1 MTDSE
6 QGSLRERG
14 KARRRR
20 AVLDAARA
28 IIRESG
34 TIGFAMRA
42 LAQRAGVGEVT
53 PYNLFG
59 SKRGVLE
66 AILTEELERY
76 QQGFAGIGAEDELGA
91 LFEYIEVNMAMYRSD
106 PQLYRVVLRDLMLT
120 GDPSLRS
127 FFSAPQRRFFLG
139 LVENAVRA
147 GYLSD
152 IVAPHLIV
160 RTLGRAITSC
170 IGDWLWE
177 GISLESLE
185 ANVGL
190 GFTMALR
197 GVATPRAAGR
207 CDELLV
213 HYQDEVIR
221 HSRRAARAG
230 QAHGGANG

>member
-1 MTDSE
+1 MNEPD
-6 QGSLRERG
+6 QGGQRERG
-14 KARRRR
+14 KALRRQ
-20 AVLDAARA
+20 AVLEAARA
-28 IIRESG
+28 MIRENE

-66 AILTEELERY
+66 AILTEELESY
-76 QQGFAGIGAEDELGA
+76 QEGFARIAAGDALSA
-91 LFEYIEVNMAMYRSD
+91 LFEFVAVNIAMYRRD

-139 LVENAVRA
+139 LVENAIAA
-147 GYLSD
+147 GYVSD
-152 IVAPHLIV
+152 IVAPHLIA
-160 RTLGRAITSC
+160 RTLGRAVTSC

-185 ANVGL
+185 ANIGL
-190 GFTMALR
+190 GFAMALR
-197 GVATPRAAGR
+197 GVATPQAMPR
-207 CDELLV
+207 CDTLLAE
-213 HYQDEVIR
+213 YQDAVIR
-221 HSRRAARAG
+221 HSRRVAKAS
-230 QAHGGANG
+230 QASG

>member
-1 MTDSE
+1 MTDPDIGG
-6 QGSLRERG
+6 QRERG
-14 KARRRR
+14 KARRRQ
-20 AVLDAARA
+20 ALLEAARA
-28 IIRESG
+28 IIRENES
-34 TIGFAMRA
+34 IGFAMRA

-66 AILTEELERY
+66 AILTEELRGY
-76 QQGFAGIGAEDELGA
+76 QEGFARIAAEDELSA
-91 LFEYIEVNMAMYRSD
+91 LFEFVAVNIEMYRRD

-139 LVENAVRA
+139 LVEGAVLA

-152 IVAPHLIV
+152 VVAPHLIA
-160 RTLGRAITSC
+160 RTLGRAITSS

-197 GVATPRAAGR
+197 GIATPKAMAR

-213 HYQDEVIR
+213 QYQDAVIR
-221 HSRRAARAG
+221 HSRRAA
-230 QAHGGANG
+230 QASQASG

>member
-1 MTDSE
+1 MTEAE
-6 QGSLRERG
+6 QGGQRERS
-14 KARRRR
+14 KARRRQ
-20 AVLDAARA
+20 ALLEAARA
-28 IIRESG
+28 MIRENE
-34 TIGFAMRA
+34 TTGFAMRA

-66 AILTEELERY
+66 AILSEELERY
-76 QQGFAGIGAEDELGA
+76 QQAFAAIAGEDELGA
-91 LFEYIEVNMAMYRSD
+91 LFEFVAVSIRMYRSD

-147 GYLSD
+147 GYVSD
-152 IVAPHLIV
+152 RVEPHLIV

-177 GISLESLE
+177 GISLDSLE
-185 ANVGL
+185 ANAGL

-197 GVATPRAAGR
+197 GVVNPKAVAR
-207 CDELLV
+207 CDEVLA
-213 HYQDEVIR
+213 HYQHAVLR
-221 HSRRAARAG
+221 HSRRAARAS
-230 QAHGGANG
+230 QASGR